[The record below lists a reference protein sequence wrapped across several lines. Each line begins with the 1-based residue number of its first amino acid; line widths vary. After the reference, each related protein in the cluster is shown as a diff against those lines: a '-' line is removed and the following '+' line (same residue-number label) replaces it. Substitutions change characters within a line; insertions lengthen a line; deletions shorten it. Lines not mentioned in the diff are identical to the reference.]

1 MSFKKDKYV
10 VIKNILSKDVVQIA
24 YNYITQKKKVYDL
37 LVDKNI
43 ISPVTNYNYWGNN
56 DFQVEDTHYASY
68 GDVLMDMIL
77 QDLKPKIEKKIEIE
91 LVENYTY
98 TRIYKT
104 GNELTRHFDRPS
116 CEISGTLNLGGDNW
130 PIFLDPTGGKDE
142 KGISVNL
149 NAGDILIYR
158 GNDLEHGREPFTGK
172 FCVQSFFHYHDKNGQ
187 FKDKKKYDG
196 RKMLGIPMKTGMD
209 MMDSYQY
216 QNAKELISM

>member
-1 MSFKKDKYV
+1 MSFKKDKYI
-10 VIKNILSKDVVQIA
+10 VIKNILSKDVVKLT
-24 YNYITQKKKVYDL
+24 YNYMIQKKKVYDL

-43 ISPVTNYNYWGNN
+43 TSPVTNYNYWGNV
-56 DFQVEDTHYASY
+56 DYQVLDKHYASY

-158 GNDLEHGREPFTGK
+158 GNDLEHWREPFTGK